1 MTPIPLCKSDRNTK
15 ILITLFLST
24 LLTAM
29 AVAELNVYDKVGRFK
44 KGIAVRYGPEFD
56 ESDLSARNSVDSR
69 SLPSESEMPVSRM
82 NTFSMLLDITHSHIF
97 EIPLVMFVLAHFL
110 MRSRVPEWFKLLNYV
125 GSFGGVVVFLSAPWM
140 VRYVSVRT
148 APLLYV
154 GAITMGLTALLMTG
168 VPIWDMWA
176 PVKKRQVTVQIQSRV
191 SPISHLAQKV
201 EQRHG

>member
-1 MTPIPLCKSDRNTK
+1 MTPMPLCKSDRNTK

-56 ESDLSARNSVDSR
+56 ESDLSARDSGDAR
-69 SLPSESEMPVSRM
+69 SFPSESEMPVSRM

-110 MRSRVPEWFKLLNYV
+110 MRSRVPESFKLLNYV
-125 GSFGGVVVFLSAPWM
+125 GSFGGVVIFLSAPWM
-140 VRYVSVRT
+140 VRYVSV
-148 APLLYV
+148 
-154 GAITMGLTALLMTG
+154 
-168 VPIWDMWA
+168 
-176 PVKKRQVTVQIQSRV
+176 
-191 SPISHLAQKV
+191 
-201 EQRHG
+201 

>member
-24 LLTAM
+24 LLMAV

-56 ESDLSARNSVDSR
+56 ESANAVDPTDAL
-69 SLPSESEMPVSRM
+69 SLPLENDMLVSRM

-110 MRSRVPEWFKLLNYV
+110 MRSRVPEWFKLSNYV
-125 GSFGGVVVFLSAPWM
+125 GSFGGVVIFLSAPWM
-140 VRYVSVRT
+140 VRYVSVKT

-154 GAITMGLTALLMTG
+154 GAVTMGVTALLMTV
-168 VPIWDMWA
+168 VPIWGMWA
-176 PVKKRQVTVQIQSRV
+176 PVKARPVAVPIESRI
-191 SPISHLAQKV
+191 SPISQVPQEVK
-201 EQRHG
+201 QRFR

>member
-1 MTPIPLCKSDRNTK
+1 MTPIPLCESDRNTK

-24 LLTAM
+24 LLTAV

-56 ESDLSARNSVDSR
+56 ESGLSAMDSADSR
-69 SLPSESEMPVSRM
+69 SLPSESEMLVSRM

-154 GAITMGLTALLMTG
+154 GAITMGLTALLMTV

-176 PVKKRQVTVQIQSRV
+176 SVKKRQVAVQIDSRV
-191 SPISHLAQKV
+191 SPISHVPQEVK
-201 EQRHG
+201 QRFR

>member
-1 MTPIPLCKSDRNTK
+1 
-15 ILITLFLST
+15 
-24 LLTAM
+24 
-29 AVAELNVYDKVGRFK
+29 
-44 KGIAVRYGPEFD
+44 
-56 ESDLSARNSVDSR
+56 
-69 SLPSESEMPVSRM
+69 M

-154 GAITMGLTALLMTG
+154 GAITMGLTALLT
-168 VPIWDMWA
+168 
-176 PVKKRQVTVQIQSRV
+176 
-191 SPISHLAQKV
+191 
-201 EQRHG
+201 